1 MSKSSPSR
9 MSAARRKAE
18 MMMDQ
23 KLKRQEGFQ
32 HEQKRAH
39 DAMAEKTARLREL
52 RLAKEAADL
61 AADKAAEEKTARMR
75 ELRLAKKAADKAAG
89 GKAAKSGAAK
99 RTAAQR
105 SK

>member
-1 MSKSSPSR
+1 MSRSSPSR

-39 DAMAEKTARLREL
+39 DAMAEKTARLRAL

-61 AADKAAEEKTARMR
+61 AVGKAAEEKTARLR
-75 ELRLAKKAADKAAG
+75 ELRLAKKAADKAA
-89 GKAAKSGAAK
+89 ASAK
-99 RTAAQR
+99 RTAGQR